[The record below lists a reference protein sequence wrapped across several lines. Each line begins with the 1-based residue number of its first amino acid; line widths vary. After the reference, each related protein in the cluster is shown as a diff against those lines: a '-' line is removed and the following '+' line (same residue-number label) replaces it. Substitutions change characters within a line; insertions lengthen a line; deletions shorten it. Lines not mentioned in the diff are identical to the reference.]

1 MSWIVVSLLLSLSLV
16 LSFSV
21 RLYFYYYLYL
31 FVLLLFLFFSL
42 VLCVFAFSLVACLFL
57 RLICYFF
64 QFPFDISPFYSTF
77 LISKTKRRRMKPH
90 CCPSVSLCLSVCLCI
105 PPPSCLSEEI
115 SRLVLPMNSCLFF
128 HFSFLQSPDLSLFVY
143 FINCYLP
150 FPFNIYLVSSV
161 LISLF
166 CPLCFF
172 WSLVYSLY

>member
-105 PPPSCLSEEI
+105 PPPQLSIRGNQSI
-115 SRLVLPMNSCLFF
+115 SSSNEFL
-128 HFSFLQSPDLSLFVY
+128 SFLPFFLFTVPRSLFVR
-143 FINCYLP
+143 
-150 FPFNIYLVSSV
+150 
-161 LISLF
+161 LF
-166 CPLCFF
+166 H
-172 WSLVYSLY
+172 